1 MEQNLT
7 EQKVVMTDPRKP
19 DSLYE
24 ESIKTL
30 RTNLQFTGRGMR
42 VILVT
47 SCYPNE
53 GKSDIT
59 FQLAREIG
67 NMGKRVLF
75 LDADIRKST
84 FVSRYQVRQKK
95 IHGLSHYLCGQAE
108 MGEIRYQTNF
118 PNVDIIFAGPSV
130 PNPSELLEDFAFEA
144 LIQKMRGEYDYILI
158 DTPPM
163 VSVSDA
169 LIAAKYCNGAILIV
183 ESKLVSHKALQKAKK
198 QLEQTGCRILGAV
211 LNKVDLE
218 EDKYYSRYGYYKYY
232 SKYEYKKESSGQG
245 Q

>member
-1 MEQNLT
+1 MESKVTGEKKT
-7 EQKVVMTDPRKP
+7 EQKVVMTDPRKA

-30 RTNLQFTGRGMR
+30 RTNLQFAGRGIR
-42 VILVT
+42 VILVS

-84 FVSRYQVRQKK
+84 FISRYQIRQKK
-95 IHGLSHYLCGQAE
+95 IHGLSHYLCGQAD
-108 MGEIRYQTNF
+108 MNGIRYQTNY

-130 PNPSELLEDFAFEA
+130 PNPSELLEDAAFDA
-144 LIQKMRGEYDYILI
+144 LVRSLKGEYDYILI
-158 DTPPM
+158 DTPPLG
-163 VSVSDA
+163 SVSDA
-169 LIAAKYCNGAILIV
+169 LIVAKSCDGALLVV
-183 ESKLVSHKALQKAKK
+183 ESKLVSYRMLQRVKR

-211 LNKVDLE
+211 LNKVDFE
-218 EDKYYSRYGYYKYY
+218 GDKYYNRYGYYKYE
-232 SKYEYKKESSGQG
+232 SKKESGGQG
-245 Q
+245 